1 VAVEAPGITAPQR
14 EPGAGFGSRMSAFR
28 FRELTLVPAIVLAII
43 AGALIS
49 DAFLTINN
57 FLNIL
62 QQSSELSVLVIAQS
76 LILIAGKF
84 DLSLESGV
92 GLAPMFAA
100 WLIVSDT
107 TFGGSGIGLNVYLA
121 ILILFATGLLVG
133 IVNGFLVV
141 RLRLNAFIVTLAM
154 LILLRGV
161 TLGITN
167 GKTMFDLPSE
177 FLYLGSAKWLG
188 VPVSIWV
195 ASALYLLVGLFLRY
209 HRTGRAIYAIG
220 GNPEA
225 ARAAGI
231 RVERITWS
239 LYIVG
244 GLLAA
249 LAGLML
255 TGRIASVVASQGQ
268 NMIFYVFA
276 AAVIGGISLNG
287 GRGRLLGALT
297 GVLLLGILH
306 NVLTLSQ
313 IAAFWIDAAYGL
325 IILVSLIL
333 ARLTGGTAREA

>member
-1 VAVEAPGITAPQR
+1 MATEASEISQASMGETLR
-14 EPGAGFGSRMSAFR
+14 SRASAFR
-28 FRELTLVPAIVLAII
+28 FRELTLVPAIVIAIL

-49 DAFLTINN
+49 DAFLTTRN

-62 QQSSELSVLVIAQS
+62 QQSSELSVLVIAET
-76 LILIAGKF
+76 LILLAGRF
-84 DLSLESGV
+84 DLSLESTV
-92 GLAPMFAA
+92 ALPAMFAA
-100 WLIVSDT
+100 WLIASET
-107 TFGGSGIGLNVYLA
+107 TFGGSGIGLNVWLA
-121 ILILFATGLLVG
+121 ILILFATGALIG
-133 IVNGFLVV
+133 CINGFLVV

-167 GKTMFDLPSE
+167 GKTLFDLPSE

-188 VPVSIWV
+188 VPVSIWIAGV
-195 ASALYLLVGLFLRY
+195 LYLLVGLFLRY

-220 GNPEA
+220 GNAEA

-231 RVERITWS
+231 RVERIVWT

-297 GVLLLGILH
+297 GVLLLGILQ

-325 IILVSLIL
+325 IILISLIL
-333 ARLTGGTAREA
+333 ARVTGGTSRET

>member
-1 VAVEAPGITAPQR
+1 VATEAAGISQSGVGEALRRRAST
-14 EPGAGFGSRMSAFR
+14 MR
-28 FRELTLVPAIVLAII
+28 FRELTLLPAIVVAIL

-49 DAFLTINN
+49 DAFLTTRN

-62 QQSSELSVLVIAQS
+62 QQSSELSVLVIAEA

-84 DLSLESGV
+84 DLSLESTV
-92 GLAPMFAA
+92 ALPPMLAA

-107 TFGGSGIGLNVYLA
+107 TFGGSGIGLNVWLA
-121 ILILFATGLLVG
+121 ILILFATGALIGV
-133 IVNGFLVV
+133 INGFLVV

-167 GKTMFDLPSE
+167 GKTLFDLPSE
-177 FLYLGSAKWLG
+177 FLYLGSAKWFG

-195 ASALYLLVGLFLRY
+195 AGILYLLVGLFLRY

-220 GNPEA
+220 GNPDA

-231 RVERITWS
+231 RVERITWA

-287 GRGRLLGALT
+287 GRGRLVGALT
-297 GVLLLGILH
+297 GVLLLGILQ

-325 IILVSLIL
+325 IILISLIL
-333 ARLTGGTAREA
+333 ARVTGGASRET

>member
-1 VAVEAPGITAPQR
+1 VADAQAMT
-14 EPGAGFGSRMSAFR
+14 EPGVGEALRRRASTFR
-28 FRELTLVPAIVLAII
+28 LRELTLVPAIVIAIL

-49 DAFLTINN
+49 DAFLTTRN

-62 QQSSELSVLVIAQS
+62 QQSSELSILVIAET
-76 LILIAGKF
+76 LILIAGRF
-84 DLSLESGV
+84 DLSLESTV
-92 GLAPMFAA
+92 GLPPMLAA

-107 TFGGSGIGLNVYLA
+107 TFGGSGIGLNVWLA
-121 ILILFATGLLVG
+121 ILILFATGALIGV
-133 IVNGFLVV
+133 INGFLVV

-167 GKTMFDLPSE
+167 GKTLFDLPSE
-177 FLYLGSAKWLG
+177 FLYLGSAKWFG
-188 VPVSIWV
+188 VPVSIWI
-195 ASALYLLVGLFLRY
+195 AGILYLLVGLFLRY

-220 GNPEA
+220 GNPDA

-231 RVERITWS
+231 RVERITWA

-287 GRGRLLGALT
+287 GRGRLVGALT
-297 GVLLLGILH
+297 GVLLLGILQ

-325 IILVSLIL
+325 IILISLIL
-333 ARLTGGTAREA
+333 ARVTGGASRET

>member
-1 VAVEAPGITAPQR
+1 MGDALRRRA
-14 EPGAGFGSRMSAFR
+14 SAFR
-28 FRELTLVPAIVLAII
+28 FRELTLVPAIVIAIL

-49 DAFLTINN
+49 DAFLTTRN

-62 QQSSELSVLVIAQS
+62 QQSSELSVLVIAET

-84 DLSLESGV
+84 DLSLELTV
-92 GLAPMFAA
+92 ALPPMLAA

-107 TFGGSGIGLNVYLA
+107 TFGGSGIGLNVWLA
-121 ILILFATGLLVG
+121 ILILFATGALIG
-133 IVNGFLVV
+133 FINGFLVV

-167 GKTMFDLPSE
+167 GKTLFDLPSE
-177 FLYLGSAKWLG
+177 FLYLGSGKWLG
-188 VPVSIWV
+188 VPVSIWI
-195 ASALYLLVGLFLRY
+195 AGILYLIVGLFLRY

-220 GNPEA
+220 GNAEA

-231 RVERITWS
+231 RVERIVWV

-287 GRGRLLGALT
+287 GRGRLVGALT
-297 GVLLLGILH
+297 GVLLLGILQ

-333 ARLTGGTAREA
+333 ARVTGGSARET